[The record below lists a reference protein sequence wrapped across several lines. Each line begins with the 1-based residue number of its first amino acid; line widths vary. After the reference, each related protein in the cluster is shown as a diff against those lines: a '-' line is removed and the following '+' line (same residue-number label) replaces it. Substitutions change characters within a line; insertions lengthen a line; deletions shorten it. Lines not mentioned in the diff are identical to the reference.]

1 MKWATILLLITLL
14 FIVKSD
20 LNKEQLSKYSIYD
33 FINYLKLIGLWNFI
47 YDVKIIFGDFTAID
61 TCETFT
67 FFNPHCTRVVKEF
80 MKDKPKIN
88 FEDLKDKI
96 SKDHE
101 YSYPGMP
108 HNEYTG
114 TRTTPHFPDKL
125 DFKDYL
131 MTKYKDSLLKNYSLE
146 EIEKNINKIIEK
158 APTLKE

>member
-1 MKWATILLLITLL
+1 MKWSTILLLITLL

-88 FEDLKDKI
+88 YEDLKPFINHDGSNPIGKPYT
-96 SKDHE
+96 DH
-101 YSYPGMP
+101 
-108 HNEYTG
+108 TG
-114 TRTTPHFPDKL
+114 AQATPHFPDKL